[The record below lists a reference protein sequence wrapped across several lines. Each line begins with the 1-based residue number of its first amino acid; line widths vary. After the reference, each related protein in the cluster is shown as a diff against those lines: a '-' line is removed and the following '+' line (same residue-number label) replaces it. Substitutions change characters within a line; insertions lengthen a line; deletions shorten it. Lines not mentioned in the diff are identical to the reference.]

1 MSLVPIISRTSDL
14 FPALSIAETEACL
27 LSVKAGEI
35 VIVNFPFASAVP
47 VPMTLPVVSLIST
60 FAFASVVPVT
70 VVPSALI

>member
-1 MSLVPIISRTSDL
+1 MVPVTSNAPEL
-14 FPALSIAETEACL
+14 LPAPSIAITSAVL

-47 VPMTLPVVSLIST
+47 VPMILSAEFLISI
-60 FAFASVVPVT
+60 FALASAVPVT